1 MDGVTLVIAKRIVDL
16 AAQGERDPERLI
28 AATVEALSK

>member
-1 MDGVTLVIAKRIVDL
+1 VRTGRIVDL
-16 AAQGERDPERLI
+16 AAQAERDLERLV